1 LNFWEKPAREGGN
14 WINFHLAGDRLKRE
28 KGGFMLGK
36 KGIVGILIAVFV
48 LTAAQ
53 SAVQSADWPK
63 RPLTMNVHAS
73 AGGGTD
79 MIIRLVMS
87 YVEDVIGQKVIIV
100 NKPGAGGEVCFSL
113 IPGSPTD
120 GYTWFTTYSPG
131 MQGFAIMR
139 KTKYKLDDFE
149 PCAALV
155 VDPGVLVVKQDSQ
168 FKDLKAFIEY
178 AKKNPNVLTVGNTG
192 IGSDDFI
199 AARLLEMGAGIKVKH
214 VAFNG
219 AAPNRTAVLGGHIAS
234 AMINAGEAKPYVVS
248 NRMRV
253 LAIMSE
259 ERHEMLPDVPT
270 FREMGYDIVSSS
282 TRGFGAPAGTPMDI
296 INQMTEAVKK
306 VYENPKFVEKAQK
319 AYQPIKYQGPKQFK
333 DFIYAVDKKLKAMYA
348 ENPW

>member
-1 LNFWEKPAREGGN
+1 MISKKCFT
-14 WINFHLAGDRLKRE
+14 
-28 KGGFMLGK
+28 GFILT
-36 KGIVGILIAVFV
+36 VVLIAASFNG
-48 LTAAQ
+48 
-53 SAVQSADWPK
+53 VQAADWPK

-87 YVEDVIGQKVIIV
+87 YVEDVIGQKIIIV

-120 GYTWFTTYSPG
+120 GYTWFTSYSPG

-139 KTKYKLDDFE
+139 KTKYTLDDFE

-155 VDPGVLVVKQDSQ
+155 TDPGVLVVKADSQ
-168 FKDLKAFIEY
+168 FQDLKQYVEY
-178 AKKNPNVLTVGNTG
+178 AKKNPNVLTLGNTG

-234 AMINAGEAKPYVVS
+234 AMINAGESKPYVVS
-248 NRMRV
+248 KRLRV
-253 LAIMSE
+253 LATMEE
-259 ERHEMLPDVPT
+259 ERHELLPDVPT
-270 FREMGYDIVSSS
+270 FREYGYDIVSSS
-282 TRGFGAPAGTPMDI
+282 TRGFGAPKGTPMEI
-296 INQMTEAVKK
+296 INQMAEAVKK
-306 VYENPKFVEKAQK
+306 VYQNQDFIAKAKK
-319 AYQPIKYQGPKQFK
+319 AYQPIRYKGPQEFK
-333 DFIYAVDKKLKAMYA
+333 DFFYTVDKKLRAMYA
-348 ENPW
+348 VNPW